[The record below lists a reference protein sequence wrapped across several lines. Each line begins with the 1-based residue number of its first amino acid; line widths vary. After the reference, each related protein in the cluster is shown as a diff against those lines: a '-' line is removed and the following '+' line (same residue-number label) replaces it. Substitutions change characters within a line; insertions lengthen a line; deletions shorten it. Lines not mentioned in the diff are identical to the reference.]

1 MFGVSV
7 PYHRPVADQED
18 RQPPVGQKGSFASD
32 GYRSQAEISAKSGE
46 GADESSV

>member
-1 MFGVSV
+1 M

-18 RQPPVGQKGSFASD
+18 RQPPVGQKCSFASG

>member
-1 MFGVSV
+1 M

-18 RQPPVGQKGSFASD
+18 RQQPVGQKGSFASA
-32 GYRSQAEISAKSGE
+32 GYRLHTIYSAQSGE